1 MSAFSEV
8 CRVPTEEDLEQMTT
22 EQLDRERTRDAILK
36 LEIETLKKAVEKVEN
51 VSGLRNGG

>member
-1 MSAFSEV
+1 M
-8 CRVPTEEDLEQMTT
+8 PTEEDLEQMTT
-22 EQLDRERTRDAILK
+22 EQLDRERIKEAILK